1 LTSVVPCRSSR
12 RLAGSARAEAIA
24 AAAILILF
32 VLPAEHEIDLTGCG
46 RLIGLVPTDEERAR
60 ALTFDPPMIP
70 YPPAGSPES
79 G

>member
-1 LTSVVPCRSSR
+1 
-12 RLAGSARAEAIA
+12 
-24 AAAILILF
+24 LILF

-46 RLIGLVPTDEERAR
+46 RLIGLVPPDEDRAR